1 MARLL
6 VPSLV
11 CLGVLL
17 FCSDIISGMS
27 DGMMRKSI
35 VFDKATP
42 DVFYCPQQKPTR
54 LGSGKGKGGQ
64 GMIVKARPLTKL
76 CEFDGKLP
84 LPADYKS
91 DCYKDIDETEFA
103 CKEKKRIMKRL
114 IKPDDP
120 VDADSATEML
130 AQE

>member
-1 MARLL
+1 MAKLL
-6 VPSLV
+6 IPMLAAVGL
-11 CLGVLL
+11 VLL
-17 FCSDIISGMS
+17 CSDLIAAVS

-54 LGSGKGKGGQ
+54 LGNGKGKGGQ
-64 GMIVKARPLTKL
+64 GMLVRARPLSKL

-91 DCYKDIDETEFA
+91 DCYKDIDETDFA

-114 IKPDDP
+114 VKRDDP
-120 VDADSATEML
+120 LDAESAEML